1 LLKKVLLLGLVIAVL
16 IGVFVLFEGLLGA
29 KAFFLAAVALAL
41 FVTLG
46 PQGEFFKMALS
57 MLVGIV
63 VALVAI
69 FVLALAFPLPPANTG
84 YVAAVS
90 AVSVFVAV
98 LFSAASLRI
107 DGLLIGWA
115 GLYAAVF
122 PIYLSDPTALA
133 VAGVPAAVGA
143 GVSLLVG
150 LVMGLLVLKMAVSLA
165 AREGGS

>member
-1 LLKKVLLLGLVIAVL
+1 MKKVLSLGLVIAVL
-16 IGVFVLFEGLLGA
+16 FGIFVFFEGLLGA
-29 KAFFLAAVALAL
+29 KAFFLAAIALAL

-57 MLVGIV
+57 MLIGIV
-63 VALVAI
+63 IALASI
-69 FVLALAFPLPPANTG
+69 FILALAFPLPPENTG

-90 AVSVFVAV
+90 AVSVFLVV
-98 LFSAASLRI
+98 LLSAASLRI

-115 GLYAAVF
+115 GLFAAVY

-133 VAGVPAAVGA
+133 TAGVPAAVGA

-150 LVMGLLVLKMAVSLA
+150 LVLGLLVLKMAVSLA

>member
-1 LLKKVLLLGLVIAVL
+1 MKKVLLLGLVIAVL